1 MNKKWEFYGE
11 NSEEIIDIAKKHNI
25 SELLT
30 KILVNRG
37 ITDDKEIDTFLNP
50 TRNDFYDPYLMPD
63 MDKAVERIIKAIN
76 NQEKVMIYGDYDVD
90 GITSITVL
98 KKFLEERGLKTGH
111 YIPNRLEEGY
121 GLNENAIRSIAEQKY
136 TLMITV
142 DCGISGIEE
151 VELANQLGIETIIT
165 DHHEQSESLP
175 NAYAIINAK
184 RKDSQYPFRGLAGC
198 GAVFKLIQ
206 AISLRLGL
214 EEKEFL
220 KYLDIVCVGTISDI
234 VPLVDENRV
243 IAKLGLKLVAQ
254 TRNIGLREL
263 ILQSGYKKI
272 DSNTI
277 SFGVAPRINACGR
290 MGYQEEA
297 LDLFLTN
304 NIEEARKITARLNSY
319 NLERQTKEKDIF
331 EQAIKELEKEDI
343 EKLNTI
349 VLSGD
354 NWHHGVI
361 GIVASKLTEKFY
373 KPTILICFEDNI
385 GKGSGRSLPGFD
397 LHEALVETSAYLEKY
412 GGHEM
417 AVGLSLKKEKYN
429 DFKLAFE
436 EIAKSKNIQQIIPVI
451 KIDSIITAKDVN
463 KKTIQDLEML
473 EPFGEKNKNPIFVYK
488 NLKIDSIRAL
498 SEGKHLKL
506 TLKDDNLLINA
517 IGFNLG
523 YLSEEYLI
531 GDKIDIAGN
540 LEINKYGR
548 RRDNPNKYKRC
559 YEINI
564 EKIDKY
570 TQNWSK
576 YYEKKDFT
584 NMERQFNKIQKEL
597 EKVVPLESV
606 ITKARQLENIH
617 NLIKNNGKN
626 FNLTQEELELAN
638 KLV

>member
-1 MNKKWEFYGE
+1 MNKKWEFYEE

-397 LHEALVETSAYLEKY
+397 LHEALVESSAYLEKY

-429 DFKLAFE
+429 DFKSAFE
-436 EIAKSKNIQQIIPVI
+436 EMAKSKNIQQIIPVI

-564 EKIDKY
+564 EKG
-570 TQNWSK
+570 
-576 YYEKKDFT
+576 
-584 NMERQFNKIQKEL
+584 
-597 EKVVPLESV
+597 
-606 ITKARQLENIH
+606 
-617 NLIKNNGKN
+617 NLYAKQRKCNNR
-626 FNLTQEELELAN
+626 
-638 KLV
+638 

>member
-1 MNKKWEFYGE
+1 MNKKWEFYEE

-263 ILQSGYKKI
+263 ILQSGYKKV

-304 NIEEARKITARLNSY
+304 NIEEAKKITARLNSY
-319 NLERQTKEKDIF
+319 NVERQTKEKDIF

-343 EKLNTI
+343 KNLNTI

-373 KPTILICFEDNI
+373 KPTILICFEDDI

-397 LHEALVETSAYLEKY
+397 LHEALVESSAYLEKY

-463 KKTIQDLEML
+463 KKTIEELEML

-523 YLSEEYLI
+523 HLSEEYLI

-540 LEINKYGR
+540 LEINKYVR
-548 RRDNPNKYKRC
+548 RRNSSNKYKRC

-564 EKIDKY
+564 EKG
-570 TQNWSK
+570 
-576 YYEKKDFT
+576 
-584 NMERQFNKIQKEL
+584 
-597 EKVVPLESV
+597 
-606 ITKARQLENIH
+606 
-617 NLIKNNGKN
+617 NLYAK
-626 FNLTQEELELAN
+626 
-638 KLV
+638 